1 MYKNIFFHAI
11 AASALSALAAF
22 IYSRIYFF
30 ATQVDY
36 SLLINYKSIIGL
48 SLIACMIASFLYYF
62 LTKWMKNRGEIIF
75 HFLFSILSFAA
86 VMAPISISLPLEI
99 KFPELFPGLAV
110 PLVFFP
116 ALAWFTIGPLFKHK
130 F

>member
-36 SLLINYKSIIGL
+36 SSIINYKSIIGL
-48 SLIACMIASFLYYF
+48 CIIACLIASFLYYF
-62 LTKWMKNRGEIIF
+62 LKKWFNRNGEILFNFI
-75 HFLFSILSFAA
+75 FSILSFAA
-86 VMAPISISLPLEI
+86 VMIPISISLPLDI

-110 PLVFFP
+110 PMVFFP
-116 ALAWFTIGPLFKHK
+116 VLAWLTVGPLFKHTS
-130 F
+130 